1 MSTAVVT
8 GANRGIG
15 LELCRQLRERG
26 YDVVGACRKSS
37 ADLQNTGARVVAGI
51 DVTEAESVRRLAAEL
66 APKSVD
72 LLINNAGR
80 LGEETLGSIDYQ
92 SVIDQF
98 ATNAVG
104 PLRVTEALLPKL
116 ASGAKVALITS
127 RMGSITDNTSGA
139 FYGYRMS
146 KAALNAAG
154 KSLMHDLQPQGIAV
168 IILHPGYVSTR
179 MTSNHGQ
186 IETDQSAK
194 LLLQRI
200 DQLTL
205 ETSGKFFH
213 ANGEELPW

>member
-1 MSTAVVT
+1 MPTAVVT

-98 ATNAVG
+98 ATNAIG

-127 RMGSITDNTSGA
+127 RMGSIADNTSGA
-139 FYGYRMS
+139 FYVRFPDRSDQRSGDIR
-146 KAALNAAG
+146 
-154 KSLMHDLQPQGIAV
+154 SLIPTGFDRDSG
-168 IILHPGYVSTR
+168 GS
-179 MTSNHGQ
+179 
-186 IETDQSAK
+186 DQRSGTFDHRFR
-194 LLLQRI
+194 RI
-200 DQLTL
+200 R
-205 ETSGKFFH
+205 SGFR
-213 ANGEELPW
+213 NIRSS

>member
-1 MSTAVVT
+1 MPTAVVT

-26 YDVVGACRKSS
+26 YDVVGTCRKSS

-51 DVTEAESVRRLAAEL
+51 DVTEPESVRRLAAEL

-98 ATNAVG
+98 ATNAIG

-186 IETDQSAK
+186 IEPDQSAK

>member
-1 MSTAVVT
+1 MSD
-8 GANRGIG
+8 RI
-15 LELCRQLRERG
+15 LR
-26 YDVVGACRKSS
+26 
-37 ADLQNTGARVVAGI
+37 N
-51 DVTEAESVRRLAAEL
+51 
-66 APKSVD
+66 
-72 LLINNAGR
+72 
-80 LGEETLGSIDYQ
+80 
-92 SVIDQF
+92 
-98 ATNAVG
+98 
-104 PLRVTEALLPKL
+104 
-116 ASGAKVALITS
+116 
-127 RMGSITDNTSGA
+127 MH
-139 FYGYRMS
+139 YGYRMS

-186 IETDQSAK
+186 IEPDQSAK